1 MKTKTL
7 RVVILRMVKNSEA
20 RGTRASCQ
28 KHVRLFGT
36 GFGKREQEI
45 NDISVVEESF

>member
-7 RVVILRMVKNSEA
+7 RVVILRIVKNSEA

-28 KHVRLFGT
+28 KHVRPFGT
-36 GFGKREQEI
+36 SSGKRESEI
-45 NDISVVEESF
+45 KDVSVVEESF